1 MSDKIK
7 VLVLPGLYPEYEGDP
22 KGSFVPDY
30 IRSIQ
35 PYCDVTVLHIRARGR
50 SGLHETILHGIPV
63 LKYGITD
70 SSLLLKLFKPFF
82 YLWLFI
88 KGIQIARKMKGI
100 QLIHAHGAAYNGLL
114 SVLIARF
121 IPVATVITEHTPSY
135 KVKRSPILKAC
146 FAYAVKHASA
156 FLTVSKDQQQQYRDC
171 GMQPK
176 KEFVTYNPVD
186 TALFHQGTKPPSQFH
201 NMVFAGRLVKYKGVK
216 RIIKGFIALAPSYPD
231 WTLTICGNG
240 PAYSEYLKLVAE
252 AKMQD
257 KIQFIPLAS
266 RQVIAEEF
274 RRASF
279 LVFPTEQETFG
290 LVIAEA
296 MSAGLPV
303 LTGNKTAPPEQIS
316 AENGITVNPFSEK
329 EVLEGMEHMMQDF
342 RTYNPEIISAGVE
355 EKYGI
360 ANFGKRLL
368 AIYKEV
374 LNDLHNNA

>member
-1 MSDKIK
+1 MNDKIK

-35 PYCDVTVLHIRARGR
+35 PWCDVTVLHIRARGR

-63 LKYGITD
+63 LKYGITE
-70 SSLLLKLFKPFF
+70 SSFLLKIFKPFF
-82 YLWLFI
+82 YLWLFL
-88 KGIQIARKMKGI
+88 KGILIARKMQGI
-100 QLIHAHGAAYNGLL
+100 QIIHAHGAAYNGLL

-135 KVKRSPILKAC
+135 KIKRSPILKAC

-186 TALFHQGTKPPSQFH
+186 TDLFHPGTKSPSHFH

-216 RIIKGFIALAPSYPD
+216 RIIKGFIALAPSYPE

-240 PAYSEYLKLVAE
+240 PAYDDYIRLVAE
-252 AKMQD
+252 ANIQD
-257 KIQFIPLAS
+257 RIHFIPKAS

-274 RRASF
+274 KRASF

-303 LTGNKTAPPEQIS
+303 LSGNKTAPPEQITT
-316 AENGITVNPFSEK
+316 ENGITVNPFSEQ
-329 EVLEGMEHMMQDF
+329 EVQSGMERMMQDF
-342 RTYNPEIISAGVE
+342 FNYNPEAIRAGVV

-360 ANFGKRLL
+360 ANFGKRLV
-368 AIYKEV
+368 AIYREV
-374 LNDLHNNA
+374 LNDL